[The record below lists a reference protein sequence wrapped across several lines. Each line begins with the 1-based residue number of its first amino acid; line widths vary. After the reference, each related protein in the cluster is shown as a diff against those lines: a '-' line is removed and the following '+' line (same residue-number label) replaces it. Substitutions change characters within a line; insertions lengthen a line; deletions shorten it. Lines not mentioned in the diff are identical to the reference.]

1 MNTLLGQSLSP
12 AVLKVLG
19 AKLLTVVL
27 AIAVG
32 VLAYKIAASVINR
45 LLRPLTGARDYDERL
60 QRALTLGPLMR
71 SVARYL
77 IGFFVLVVILDALGI
92 EVRALIVS
100 AGVVGLALGLGA
112 QSLIKDILMGFF
124 LLFEGL
130 IAVGDVVEVGPHVG
144 VVESVGIRV
153 TKIRKFSG
161 EQRIIPNGELT
172 QFGNYNRGFG
182 RAIVEVGVTYDTD
195 IPRALEV
202 LEEVG
207 RRWAADHPRLAL
219 EPPVAQGIIRFGESE
234 VVLRLHVKV
243 DSASRVDVEYELRRL
258 VKEALDRAGIRI
270 PYPQRVVHLR
280 RDQAS
285 GSEPHDH

>member
-280 RDQAS
+280 ADQAA